1 MKLNLNLLAAFF
13 LCFGASASVWAAPAG
28 QITHLS
34 GILSVKKADG
44 TAKILSVKSEVN
56 EGDVVSTEAD
66 TYARIKFVDG
76 AEVVLR
82 PNSQLKVDNYRFDE
96 AKPQGDNIFLSMLKG
111 GLRAVTGLVGQ
122 RSKDKVAYQ
131 TPTATIGI
139 RGTHWGMLFCQSDCG
154 TVQTPSGQPP
164 ANGLHLDVAS
174 GTISVSNAAGTFVFD
189 AGQFGYVPNANTI
202 PQLVPGERGI
212 RVTMPGSVAANKGDG
227 DGIGKGSAM
236 ECAVE

>member
-1 MKLNLNLLAAFF
+1 MKRSLFAAFL
-13 LCFGASASVWAAPAG
+13 LCFGATASIWAAPAG

-44 TAKILSVKSEVN
+44 TAKILSVKSEVS
-56 EGDVVSTEAD
+56 EGDVISTETD
-66 TYARIKFVDG
+66 TYARIKFIDG

-82 PNSQLKVDNYRFDE
+82 PSSQLKVDNYRFDE
-96 AKPQGDNIFLSMLKG
+96 TKPQGDNIFLSMLKG

-139 RGTHWGMLFCQSDCG
+139 RGTHFGALFCQADCG
-154 TVQTPSGQPP
+154 GVQTPNGQPP

-174 GTISVSNAAGTFVFD
+174 GAISVSNAAGTFVFD
-189 AGQFGYVPNANTI
+189 AGQFGYVPNANSM

-212 RVTMPGSVAANKGDG
+212 RVTMPGSVATNKGSG
-227 DGIGKGSAM
+227 DGIGKGGAS
-236 ECAVE
+236 ECGVD